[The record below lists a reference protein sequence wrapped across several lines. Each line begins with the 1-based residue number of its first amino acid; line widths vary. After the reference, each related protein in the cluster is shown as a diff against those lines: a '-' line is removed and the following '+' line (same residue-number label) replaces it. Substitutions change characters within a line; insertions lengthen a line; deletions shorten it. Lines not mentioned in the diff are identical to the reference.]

1 MMKSSLML
9 LTLWLMQLVATA
21 QSVAIQPSIL
31 DYRLSPGAKETQE
44 VRISNLSDKKLSF
57 EAYLADWL
65 RDSTGAHQYFRPD
78 TLSRSC
84 ANWVSLD
91 KNFIEVAPHATAE
104 LLVSLS
110 HPSNMQGNDQ
120 MKWAMLFLQSANE
133 RDSTE
138 KKNKNVST
146 QVKELIRVGIHIYQT
161 PPNANKLKVTANAFY
176 EVDKESRLYELNME
190 NTGDAM
196 LQCKAHLELTNI
208 ETGKEFRLDKIEYPV
223 FPGGKRKV
231 RFAVPSSVPAGKYA
245 ALAVIDIG
253 EDQPLEAIEKNIEL
267 K

>member
-1 MMKSSLML
+1 MMKSPLML
-9 LTLWLMQLVATA
+9 LTLCLMQLVALS

-31 DYRLSPGAKETQE
+31 DYRLSSGSRETQV

-65 RDSTGAHQYFRPD
+65 RDSTGAHEYFRPD
-78 TLSRSC
+78 TLKRSC
-84 ANWVSLD
+84 ATWVSLD
-91 KNFIEVAPHATAE
+91 KNFIEIAPQSTAE
-104 LLVSLS
+104 LLVSLNYPANGS
-110 HPSNMQGNDQ
+110 ANDQ

-133 RDSTE
+133 RDSAE
-138 KKNKNVST
+138 KNNKNVST

-161 PPNANKLKVTANAFY
+161 PPTANKLKGKLNTLTAVEN
-176 EVDKESRLYELNME
+176 ESRVFELTME

-208 ETGKEFRLDKIEYPV
+208 ETGKEFRLDKIE
-223 FPGGKRKV
+223 FPIFPEGKRNVK
-231 RFAVPSSVPAGKYA
+231 FTVPSSVPPGKYA
-245 ALAVIDIG
+245 ALAILDIG
-253 EDQPLEAIEKNIEL
+253 EDHPLEAIEKNIEL